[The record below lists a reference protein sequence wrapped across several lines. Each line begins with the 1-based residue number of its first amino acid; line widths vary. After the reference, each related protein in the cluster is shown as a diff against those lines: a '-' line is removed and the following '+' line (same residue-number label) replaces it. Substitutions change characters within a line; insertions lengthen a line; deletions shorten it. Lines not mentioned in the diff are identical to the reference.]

1 VAAPFWRLIDLLLR
15 LSWLAFWRL
24 QSSLRWSS
32 GLVAKPM
39 TPLILKR
46 ASVSRSPG
54 QWRDDD
60 YDVLE
65 KGVVVSRIFKVW
77 VAPPDRP
84 VRQETVALRDF
95 SPLRRLGVISRSYRI
110 ATASTASP
118 PGAAITR
125 TRRHSHFVPKHK
137 TGLMHRSICSLAV
150 LRLIPN
156 SRTPPHSVSAKKS
169 RINM

>member
-1 VAAPFWRLIDLLLR
+1 LLR

-84 VRQETVALRDF
+84 VRQETIALRDF
-95 SPLRRLGVISRSYRI
+95 GPAYDGFGS
-110 ATASTASP
+110 
-118 PGAAITR
+118 
-125 TRRHSHFVPKHK
+125 K
-137 TGLMHRSICSLAV
+137 AV
-150 LRLIPN
+150 LRPSGLPE
-156 SRTPPHSVSAKKS
+156 SRH
-169 RINM
+169 R